1 MASAVGSAPTYWE
14 DVLALLSA
22 LKENPFDIRTYF
34 ADPLLLTLLLN
45 VILILSC
52 YILQRTTGNYSWV
65 DRVWSISP
73 PLFALIIM
81 FYPIHTAEGLAV
93 SVLSVWNQHPRLL
106 FVGTLIVLWGIR
118 LTYNFARKGGYDP
131 KEEDYRWAW
140 CRKVIPNPI
149 LWELFSSVFISFYQ
163 LTLIWLIS
171 ALPMYI
177 VWRFAQDTISTPS
190 VVGWTSID
198 TLATLF
204 FVIFF
209 LMEIIADEQQWA
221 FQNRKWAFIRASQ
234 EREAL
239 LASQNAS
246 TSGSA
251 GKNRSTVAEIVAKL
265 PAPYSYGFSTIGV
278 FRYSRHLNFFGEFM
292 MWWAVYLYSV
302 ATSEQLF
309 FLDKPDA
316 PERATFGTWWMVFGQ
331 FYLVN
336 WSIFGTVLLTLL
348 FQGSTAL
355 TEHLTLQKYPLYKL
369 YQMTTSSLV
378 PWFPGSSV
386 EEIIDLAVDFNAAR
400 QPADLL
406 K

>member
-1 MASAVGSAPTYWE
+1 MASTFGAPPTYWE
-14 DVLALLSA
+14 DVLALISA
-22 LKENPFDIRTYF
+22 LKENPFDLRTYF
-34 ADPLLLTLLLN
+34 ADPLLLTVWLN
-45 VILILSC
+45 VIFILSC
-52 YILQRTTGNYSWV
+52 YGLQRTTGNYSWV

-73 PLFALIIM
+73 ALFALIIM
-81 FYPIHTAEGLAV
+81 LYPIHSADGSAV
-93 SVLSVWNQHPRLL
+93 SVLAVWSQHPRLP
-106 FVGTLIVLWGIR
+106 FAGGFIVLWGIR
-118 LTYNFARKGGYDP
+118 LTYNFARKSGYDP

-140 CRKVIPNPI
+140 CRTVIPNPI
-149 LWELFSSVFISFYQ
+149 LWELFSSLFISFYQ

-177 VWRFAQDTISTPS
+177 VWRFAKDTIATP

-198 TLATLF
+198 TLATISF
-204 FVIFF
+204 AIFF

-221 FQNRKWAFIRASQ
+221 FQNRKWALIKAAL

-239 LASQNAS
+239 LASQSAS
-246 TSGSA
+246 SSGSA
-251 GKNRSTVAEIVAKL
+251 KKRSTVAEIVATL

-292 MWWAVYLYSV
+292 MWWAVYLYGV
-302 ATSEQLF
+302 AASEQLF

-316 PERATFGTWWMVFGQ
+316 PERATLGTWWIVFGQ

-336 WSIFGTVLLTLL
+336 WSIIGTVLLTLL

-378 PWFPGSSV
+378 PWFPGSSL